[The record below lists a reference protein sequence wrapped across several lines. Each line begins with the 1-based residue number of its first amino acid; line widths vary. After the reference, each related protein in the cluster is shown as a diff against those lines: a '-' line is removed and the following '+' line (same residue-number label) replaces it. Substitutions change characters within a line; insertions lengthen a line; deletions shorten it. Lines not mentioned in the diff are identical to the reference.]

1 MANFKTHVVTAAAA
15 SGVAATLFAGA
26 GIAGADDIVTY
37 GMLGTIG
44 GMLPDIDSDESS
56 PIRILFT
63 ALGLVGAS
71 LAVSVQARM
80 VSIVELWLVALA
92 VYALIRYPAGEIFRR
107 YTVHRGIFHSLVA
120 AGFFGLCAV
129 NLAHY
134 VAGLEP
140 VRAWTSGFFLALGYV
155 VHLVL
160 DEIFAVDLFN
170 SRIKRSFGT
179 AVKLVDL
186 ANPKTSVFMIGALL
200 AAYIAAPSA
209 EPFVAIVLDE
219 KTHRSLAERFLPERF
234 APAARRP
241 AAQEP

>member
-1 MANFKTHVVTAAAA
+1 MANFKTHVVTAAAT
-15 SGVAATLFAGA
+15 SGIAATVFAGA
-26 GIAGADDIVTY
+26 GIAGADDIVAY

-71 LAVSVQARM
+71 LAVSIQALT
-80 VSIVELWLVALA
+80 VSIVELWLVALL

-129 NLAHY
+129 NLSHY
-134 VAGLEP
+134 VGGLDA
-140 VRAWTSGFFLALGYV
+140 VRAWTAGFFLTFGYL

-179 AVKLVDL
+179 AVKLIDRN
-186 ANPKTSVFMIGALL
+186 NPKTSALML
-200 AAYIAAPSA
+200 TALIAAYVAAPSS
-209 EPFVAIVLDE
+209 EPFIAVVLDE
-219 KTHRSLAERFLPERF
+219 KTHQSLAERFLPARF
-234 APAARRP
+234 APVAGPRAAH
-241 AAQEP
+241 EP